1 MVKNKKKTI
10 NMLIVRRDF
19 RENNIK
25 LSWIKTN
32 NMLADV
38 LTKENVPVTLLL
50 FILRNSRYSL
60 KSFQISKRGMMNCLS
75 STINNGG
82 DNQHNKIEI

>member
-1 MVKNKKKTI
+1 MVKNKKETI

-32 NMLADV
+32 NMLADI

-50 FILRNSRYSL
+50 FILRNGKYSL

-75 STINNGG
+75 SAINNGG
-82 DNQHNKIEI
+82 DNQHNKIET

>member
-1 MVKNKKKTI
+1 
-10 NMLIVRRDF
+10 MLIVRRDF

-38 LTKENVPVTLLL
+38 LTKENAPIALLL
-50 FILRNSRYSL
+50 FVLRSSGYSL
-60 KSFQISKRGMMNCLS
+60 KLFQTSERGMINCLS
-75 STINNGG
+75 SAINNRS